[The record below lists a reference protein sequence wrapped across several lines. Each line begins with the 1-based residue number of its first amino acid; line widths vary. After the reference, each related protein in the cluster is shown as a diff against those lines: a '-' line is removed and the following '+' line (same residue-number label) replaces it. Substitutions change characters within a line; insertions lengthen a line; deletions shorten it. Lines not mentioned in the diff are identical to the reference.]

1 MKNLVHDF
9 KDIPSWI
16 WLGGAAA
23 LAFLFVLHRN
33 AAPPQTT
40 AGALKITPTSSSNT
54 TPDVPT
60 YTSLPQTRQ
69 GENEQINEL
78 SRQVE
83 RLSTQ
88 WNSSNS
94 YMPNGKIDGSYYGTA
109 LSADA
114 RPAGYGTSAPGDSNL
129 TGTVANGMYTPPG
142 GTPVPLDPAKNGPR

>member
-9 KDIPSWI
+9 KDIPAWI

-33 AAPPQTT
+33 SAPAQTT
-40 AGALKITPTSSSNT
+40 AAGLGIKAT

-60 YTSLPQTRQ
+60 YTTLPQNHTTD
-69 GENEQINEL
+69 NEQINEL

-83 RLSTQ
+83 RLSSQ
-88 WNSSNS
+88 WSAGNG
-94 YMPNGKIDGSYYGTA
+94 YMPSGGINGSTFGTN
-109 LSADA
+109 LSDDA
-114 RPAGYGTSAPGDSNL
+114 RPASAGTPAPGNSYQL

-142 GTPVPLDPAKNGPR
+142 GTPVPFDPAKNGPR